1 MAADNKYWFQGL
13 PFTGVF
19 DGTTDPGTIKYW
31 FQGLPAT
38 FIQPFTPAVSIIPI
52 VQYLRRSRTQ

>member
-1 MAADNKYWFQGL
+1 MDYKYWFQGL
-13 PFTGVF
+13 PFVGLF
-19 DGTTDPGTIKYW
+19 ASGTDPGTIKYW

-38 FIQPFTPAVSIIPI
+38 FIGTVSPPASSIVPI